1 MGVTARSVLP
11 ALTKCTVCTDRL
23 PSFFCNISSQA
34 ISEFQRVRHSVNYTA
49 GSVVFSEG
57 EPSRGVYLLCKGKI
71 KLSIGAS
78 DGKTLILHIAEPG
91 ELLGLSS
98 AISRR
103 PFQTTA
109 EAREDCQM
117 VYISQEDLT
126 RLMRE
131 HNDICLRVAEHL
143 SQRYSGAC
151 REIRSLALSHSAAGK
166 LAKLLLEWA
175 PDNRDASRPVQL
187 KLTMTHE
194 EMAEMIGTSRETVTR
209 LFAEFKKKQLIQ
221 ASGSTLLVRNRPG
234 LQSLIGT

>member
-1 MGVTARSVLP
+1 MGVTVRSGLP
-11 ALTKCTVCTDRL
+11 AVTKCASCTDRL
-23 PSFFCNISSQA
+23 PNFFCSLSVEA
-34 ISEFQRVRHSVNYTA
+34 LSELQRVRHTLHYSA

-57 EPSRGVYLLCKGKI
+57 EPPRGVYLLCKGKV
-71 KLSIGAS
+71 KLSIGGS

-98 AISRR
+98 TVSRR
-103 PFQTTA
+103 AYQSTA

-117 VYISQEDLT
+117 VYISQEDLV
-126 RLMRE
+126 RLMRQY
-131 HNDICLRVAEHL
+131 NDICLRVAEHL

-166 LAKLLLEWA
+166 LAKLLLEWT
-175 PDNRDASRPVQL
+175 PENRDNSRPVAL
-187 KLTMTHE
+187 KLSMTHE

-221 ASGSTLLVRNRPG
+221 SNGSTLLVRNRTG
-234 LQSLIGT
+234 LQSLISS